1 MTFQIIGKLAGAAV
15 LTLGLAGC
23 IDATI
28 DVEVQSETN
37 AKATMTQVMG
47 ADIYSMVK
55 MAAEQAEGEAAAD
68 PSTEP
73 APEPDPAAD
82 PEASADDGGS
92 DDFCAGG
99 ELTEGSDGS
108 ATCVLST
115 EGAFADLDFGD
126 DSNPPTFTSAGPGL
140 VKVAFPT
147 ADMKEGIGAGDESMD
162 AETKAMMQSFFEGH
176 TITLRVRGA
185 EIVDGNMTVAGDK
198 KSAELVIPFM
208 DLINGTAELPDEV
221 FAVVKVN

>member
-1 MTFQIIGKLAGAAV
+1 MTFQIIGKLAGVAV
-15 LTLGLAGC
+15 LTIGLAGC
-23 IDATI
+23 IDATV

-55 MAAEQAEGEAAAD
+55 MGAEQATEG
-68 PSTEP
+68 TEP
-73 APEPDPAAD
+73 AET
-82 PEASADDGGS
+82 E
-92 DDFCAGG
+92 DFCEGG
-99 ELTEGSDGS
+99 ELTEGTDGS
-108 ATCVLST
+108 ATCVIST
-115 EGAFADLDFGD
+115 EGAFADLDFGK

-147 ADMKEGIGAGDESMD
+147 ADMKAGIGAGGEEAMDE
-162 AETKAMMQSFFEGH
+162 ETKAMMQAFFEGH
-176 TITLRVRGA
+176 SITLRVTGT

-208 DLINGTAELPDEV
+208 DLINGTAELPDEI